1 MFDRIP
7 IRIKFTAMTMF
18 ILTGC
23 CLGLTV
29 FTNISAKRM
38 SLNIA
43 ETTIPAVSLEQQVDG
58 QPIDMPTMDLAPSVD
73 AVDEQVRAE
82 QERLLTQYYIS
93 SAGYM
98 LVIILLGGVAA
109 YYFSGKGLTSLKE
122 LNKKM
127 KTSSVATLSEELP
140 VPPSN
145 DEIAEL
151 TESFN
156 KMKHQLNESFIFQ
169 QQFSANVAH
178 ELRTPLTVL
187 NTKLE
192 VFKRKNPEMAET
204 SEVLVT
210 DLTKQVARLSDMVE
224 KLLQLT
230 NDYSSEEYSSI
241 IASDL
246 FESIASDLKDRL
258 MDKEIQLA
266 LPTEDHVIEGEL
278 DLLYQAF
285 YNLLENS
292 IKYNKQQGSISIVT
306 TESADETTVSIM
318 DTGCGIPK
326 SQREDVFRTL
336 YRVDKARNRDASVG
350 GFGLGLA
357 IVKKIIDKHQGQITL
372 LDNINGSQGITVTVI
387 LPKKKE
393 AD

>member
-7 IRIKFTAMTMF
+7 IRIKFTAMTMI
-18 ILTGC
+18 ILTVC

-29 FTNISAKRM
+29 FTNMSAKRM
-38 SLNIA
+38 SINIA
-43 ETTIPAVSLEQQVDG
+43 ESTIPAASINQHDNQAVEIPG
-58 QPIDMPTMDLAPSVD
+58 ITMTPSVD
-73 AVDEQVRAE
+73 AVDNQVRAE
-82 QERLLTQYYIS
+82 QERLLKQYYIS
-93 SAGYM
+93 SVGYM
-98 LVIILLGGVAA
+98 LVIIILGGVAA

-127 KTSSVATLSEELP
+127 KNSSVATLSEELP

-156 KMKHQLNESFIFQ
+156 KMKHQLNDSFIFQ

-192 VFKRKNPEMAET
+192 VFKRKNPEMDET

-210 DLTKQVARLSDMVE
+210 DLTKQVARLIDMGE

-230 NDYSSEEYSSI
+230 NDYTSEEYSSI

-246 FESIASDLKDRL
+246 FESIASDLKGRL
-258 MDKEIQLA
+258 MDKEIQLT
-266 LPTEDHVIEGEL
+266 LPTESHVIEGDL

-292 IKYNKQQGSISIVT
+292 IKYNKQQGIISIVT
-306 TESADETTVSIM
+306 TESADETVVNIK

-326 SQREDVFRTL
+326 SQREDVFKTL
-336 YRVDKARNRDASVG
+336 YRVDEARNRDASVG
-350 GFGLGLA
+350 GSGLGLA
-357 IVKKIIDKHQGQITL
+357 IVKKIIDKHQGQIKL
-372 LDNINGSQGITVTVI
+372 LDNIDGTQGITVTVV

-393 AD
+393 A

>member
-1 MFDRIP
+1 
-7 IRIKFTAMTMF
+7 MTMI
-18 ILTGC
+18 ILTVC

-29 FTNISAKRM
+29 FTNMSAKRM
-38 SLNIA
+38 SINIA
-43 ETTIPAVSLEQQVDG
+43 ESTIPAASINQHDNQAVEIPG
-58 QPIDMPTMDLAPSVD
+58 ITMTPSVN
-73 AVDEQVRAE
+73 AVDNQVRAE
-82 QERLLTQYYIS
+82 QERLLKQYYIS
-93 SAGYM
+93 SVGYM
-98 LVIILLGGVAA
+98 LVIIILGGVAA

-127 KTSSVATLSEELP
+127 KNSSVATLSEELP

-156 KMKHQLNESFIFQ
+156 KMKHQLNDSFIFQ

-192 VFKRKNPEMAET
+192 VFKRKNPEMDET

-210 DLTKQVARLSDMVE
+210 DLTKQVARLIDMGE

-230 NDYSSEEYSSI
+230 NDYTSEEYSSI

-258 MDKEIQLA
+258 MDKEIQLT
-266 LPTEDHVIEGEL
+266 LPTESHVIEGDL

-292 IKYNKQQGSISIVT
+292 IKYNKQQGIISIVT
-306 TESADETTVSIM
+306 TESADETVVNIK

-326 SQREDVFRTL
+326 SQREDVFKTL
-336 YRVDKARNRDASVG
+336 YRVDEARNRDASVG
-350 GFGLGLA
+350 GSGLGLA
-357 IVKKIIDKHQGQITL
+357 IVKKIIDKHQGQIKL
-372 LDNINGSQGITVTVI
+372 LDNIDGTQGITVTVV

-393 AD
+393 A

>member
-7 IRIKFTAMTMF
+7 IRIKFTAMTMI
-18 ILTGC
+18 ILTVC

-29 FTNISAKRM
+29 FTNMSAKRM
-38 SLNIA
+38 SINIA
-43 ETTIPAVSLEQQVDG
+43 ESTIPAASINQHDNQAVEIPG
-58 QPIDMPTMDLAPSVD
+58 ITMTPSVN
-73 AVDEQVRAE
+73 AVDNQVRAE
-82 QERLLTQYYIS
+82 QERLLKQYYIS
-93 SAGYM
+93 SVGYM
-98 LVIILLGGVAA
+98 LVIIIIGGVAA

-127 KTSSVATLSEELP
+127 KNSSVATLSEELP

-156 KMKHQLNESFIFQ
+156 KMKHQLNDSFIFQ

-192 VFKRKNPEMAET
+192 VFKRKNPEMDET

-210 DLTKQVARLSDMVE
+210 DLTKQVARLIDMGE

-230 NDYSSEEYSSI
+230 NDYTSEEYSSI

-246 FESIASDLKDRL
+246 FESIASDLKGRL
-258 MDKEIQLA
+258 MDKEIQLT
-266 LPTEDHVIEGEL
+266 LPTESHVIEGDL

-292 IKYNKQQGSISIVT
+292 IKYNKQQGIISIVT
-306 TESADETTVSIM
+306 TESADETVVNIK

-326 SQREDVFRTL
+326 SQREDVFKTL
-336 YRVDKARNRDASVG
+336 YRVDEARNRDASVG
-350 GFGLGLA
+350 GSGLGLA
-357 IVKKIIDKHQGQITL
+357 IVKKIIDKHQGQIKL
-372 LDNINGSQGITVTVI
+372 LDNIDGTQGITVTVV

-393 AD
+393 A

>member
-7 IRIKFTAMTMF
+7 IRIKFTAMTMI
-18 ILTGC
+18 ILTVC

-29 FTNISAKRM
+29 FTNMSAKRM
-38 SLNIA
+38 SINIA
-43 ETTIPAVSLEQQVDG
+43 ESTIPAASINQHDNQAVEIPG
-58 QPIDMPTMDLAPSVD
+58 ITMTPSVN
-73 AVDEQVRAE
+73 AVDNQVRAE
-82 QERLLTQYYIS
+82 QERLLKQYYIS
-93 SAGYM
+93 SVGYM
-98 LVIILLGGVAA
+98 LVIIILGGVAA

-127 KTSSVATLSEELP
+127 KNSSVATLSEELP

-156 KMKHQLNESFIFQ
+156 KMKHQLNDSFIFQ

-192 VFKRKNPEMAET
+192 VFKRKNPEMDET

-210 DLTKQVARLSDMVE
+210 DLTKQVARLIDMGE

-230 NDYSSEEYSSI
+230 NDYTSEEYSSI

-258 MDKEIQLA
+258 MDKEIQLT
-266 LPTEDHVIEGEL
+266 LPTESHVIEGDL

-292 IKYNKQQGSISIVT
+292 IKYNKQQGIISIVT
-306 TESADETTVSIM
+306 TESADETVVNIK

-326 SQREDVFRTL
+326 SQREDVFKTL
-336 YRVDKARNRDASVG
+336 YRVDEARNRDASVG
-350 GFGLGLA
+350 GSGLGLA
-357 IVKKIIDKHQGQITL
+357 IVKKIIDKHQGQIKL
-372 LDNINGSQGITVTVI
+372 LDNIDGTQGITVTVV

-393 AD
+393 A

>member
-1 MFDRIP
+1 
-7 IRIKFTAMTMF
+7 MTMI
-18 ILTGC
+18 ILTVC

-29 FTNISAKRM
+29 FTNMSAKRM
-38 SLNIA
+38 SINIA
-43 ETTIPAVSLEQQVDG
+43 ESTIPAASINQHDNQAVEIPG
-58 QPIDMPTMDLAPSVD
+58 ITMTPSVN
-73 AVDEQVRAE
+73 AVDNQVRAE
-82 QERLLTQYYIS
+82 QERLLKQYYIS
-93 SAGYM
+93 SVGYM
-98 LVIILLGGVAA
+98 LVIIILGGVAA

-127 KTSSVATLSEELP
+127 KNSSVATLSEELP

-156 KMKHQLNESFIFQ
+156 KMKHQLNDSFIFQ

-192 VFKRKNPEMAET
+192 VFKRKNPEMDET

-210 DLTKQVARLSDMVE
+210 DLTKQVARLIDMGE

-230 NDYSSEEYSSI
+230 NDYTSEEYSSI

-246 FESIASDLKDRL
+246 FESIASDLKGRL
-258 MDKEIQLA
+258 MDKEIQLT
-266 LPTEDHVIEGEL
+266 LPTESHVIEGDL

-292 IKYNKQQGSISIVT
+292 IKYNKQQGIISIVT
-306 TESADETTVSIM
+306 TESADETVVNIK

-326 SQREDVFRTL
+326 SQREDVFKTL
-336 YRVDKARNRDASVG
+336 YRVDEARNRDASVG
-350 GFGLGLA
+350 GSGLGLA
-357 IVKKIIDKHQGQITL
+357 IVKKIIDKHQGQIKL
-372 LDNINGSQGITVTVI
+372 LDNIDGTQGITVTVV

-393 AD
+393 A

>member
-7 IRIKFTAMTMF
+7 IRIKFTAMTMI
-18 ILTGC
+18 ILTVC

-29 FTNISAKRM
+29 FTNMSAKRM
-38 SLNIA
+38 SINIA
-43 ETTIPAVSLEQQVDG
+43 ESTIPAASINQHDNQAVEIPG
-58 QPIDMPTMDLAPSVD
+58 ITMTPSVD
-73 AVDEQVRAE
+73 AVDNQVRAE
-82 QERLLTQYYIS
+82 QERLLKQYYIS
-93 SAGYM
+93 SVGYM
-98 LVIILLGGVAA
+98 LVIIIIGGVAA

-127 KTSSVATLSEELP
+127 KNSSVATLSEELP

-156 KMKHQLNESFIFQ
+156 KMKHQLNDSFIFQ

-192 VFKRKNPEMAET
+192 VFKRKNPEMDET

-210 DLTKQVARLSDMVE
+210 DLTKQVARLIDMGE

-230 NDYSSEEYSSI
+230 NDYTSEEYSSI

-258 MDKEIQLA
+258 MDKEIQLT
-266 LPTEDHVIEGEL
+266 LPTKSHVIEGDL

-292 IKYNKQQGSISIVT
+292 IKYNKQQGIISIVT
-306 TESADETTVSIM
+306 TESADETVVNIK

-326 SQREDVFRTL
+326 SQREDVFKTL
-336 YRVDKARNRDASVG
+336 YRVDEARNRDASVG
-350 GFGLGLA
+350 GSGLGLA
-357 IVKKIIDKHQGQITL
+357 IVKKIIDKHQGQIKL
-372 LDNINGSQGITVTVI
+372 LDNIDGTQGITVTVV

-393 AD
+393 A

>member
-1 MFDRIP
+1 
-7 IRIKFTAMTMF
+7 MTMI
-18 ILTGC
+18 ILTVC

-29 FTNISAKRM
+29 FTNMSAKRM
-38 SLNIA
+38 SINIA
-43 ETTIPAVSLEQQVDG
+43 ESTIPAASINQHDNQAVEIPG
-58 QPIDMPTMDLAPSVD
+58 ITMTPSVD
-73 AVDEQVRAE
+73 AVDNQVRAE
-82 QERLLTQYYIS
+82 QERLLKQYYIS
-93 SAGYM
+93 SVGYM
-98 LVIILLGGVAA
+98 LVIIILGGVAA

-127 KTSSVATLSEELP
+127 KNSSVATLSEELP

-151 TESFN
+151 TEYFN
-156 KMKHQLNESFIFQ
+156 KMKHQLNDSFIFQ

-192 VFKRKNPEMAET
+192 VFKRKNPEMDET

-210 DLTKQVARLSDMVE
+210 DLTKQVARLIDMGE

-230 NDYSSEEYSSI
+230 NDYTSEEYSSI

-258 MDKEIQLA
+258 MDKEIQLT
-266 LPTEDHVIEGEL
+266 LPTESHVIEGDL

-292 IKYNKQQGSISIVT
+292 IKYNKQQGIISIVT
-306 TESADETTVSIM
+306 TESADETVVNIK

-326 SQREDVFRTL
+326 SQREDVFKTL
-336 YRVDKARNRDASVG
+336 YRVDEARNRDASVG
-350 GFGLGLA
+350 GSGLGLA
-357 IVKKIIDKHQGQITL
+357 IVKKIIDKHQGQIKL
-372 LDNINGSQGITVTVI
+372 LDNIDGTQGITVTVV

-393 AD
+393 A

>member
-7 IRIKFTAMTMF
+7 IRIKFTAMTMI
-18 ILTGC
+18 ILTVC

-29 FTNISAKRM
+29 FTNMSAKRM
-38 SLNIA
+38 SINIA
-43 ETTIPAVSLEQQVDG
+43 ESTIPAASINQHDNQAVEIPG
-58 QPIDMPTMDLAPSVD
+58 ITMTPSVN
-73 AVDEQVRAE
+73 AVDNQVRAE
-82 QERLLTQYYIS
+82 QERLLKQYYIS
-93 SAGYM
+93 SVGYM
-98 LVIILLGGVAA
+98 LVIIIIGGVAA

-127 KTSSVATLSEELP
+127 KNSSVATLSEELP

-156 KMKHQLNESFIFQ
+156 KMKHQLNDSFIFQ

-192 VFKRKNPEMAET
+192 VFKRKNPEMDET

-210 DLTKQVARLSDMVE
+210 DLTKQVARLIDMGE

-230 NDYSSEEYSSI
+230 NDYTSEEYSSI

-258 MDKEIQLA
+258 MDKEIQLT
-266 LPTEDHVIEGEL
+266 LPTESHVIEGDL

-292 IKYNKQQGSISIVT
+292 IKYNKQQGIISIVT
-306 TESADETTVSIM
+306 TESADETVVNIK

-326 SQREDVFRTL
+326 SQREDVFKTL
-336 YRVDKARNRDASVG
+336 YRVDEARNRDASVG
-350 GFGLGLA
+350 GSGLGLA
-357 IVKKIIDKHQGQITL
+357 IVKKIIDKHQGQIKL
-372 LDNINGSQGITVTVI
+372 LDNIDGTQGITVTVV

-393 AD
+393 A

>member
-1 MFDRIP
+1 M
-7 IRIKFTAMTMF
+7 
-18 ILTGC
+18 
-23 CLGLTV
+23 
-29 FTNISAKRM
+29 SAKRM
-38 SLNIA
+38 SINIA
-43 ETTIPAVSLEQQVDG
+43 ESTIPAASINQHDNQAVEIPG
-58 QPIDMPTMDLAPSVD
+58 ITMTPSVD
-73 AVDEQVRAE
+73 AVDNQVRAE
-82 QERLLTQYYIS
+82 QERLLKQYYIS
-93 SAGYM
+93 SVGYM
-98 LVIILLGGVAA
+98 LVIIIIGGVAA

-127 KTSSVATLSEELP
+127 KNSSVATLSEELP

-156 KMKHQLNESFIFQ
+156 KMKHQLNDSFIFQ

-192 VFKRKNPEMAET
+192 VFKRKNPEMDET

-210 DLTKQVARLSDMVE
+210 DLTKQVARLIDMGE

-230 NDYSSEEYSSI
+230 NDYTSEEYSSI

-258 MDKEIQLA
+258 MDKEIQLT
-266 LPTEDHVIEGEL
+266 LPTESHVIEGDL

-292 IKYNKQQGSISIVT
+292 IKYNKQQGIISIVT
-306 TESADETTVSIM
+306 TESADETVVNIK

-326 SQREDVFRTL
+326 SQREDVFKTL
-336 YRVDKARNRDASVG
+336 YRVDEARNRDASVG
-350 GFGLGLA
+350 GSGLGLA
-357 IVKKIIDKHQGQITL
+357 IVKKIIDKHQGQIKL
-372 LDNINGSQGITVTVI
+372 LDNIDGTQGITVTVV

-393 AD
+393 A

>member
-7 IRIKFTAMTMF
+7 IRIKFTAMTMI
-18 ILTGC
+18 ILTVC

-29 FTNISAKRM
+29 FTNMSAKRM
-38 SLNIA
+38 SINIA
-43 ETTIPAVSLEQQVDG
+43 ESTIPAASINQHDNQAVEIPG
-58 QPIDMPTMDLAPSVD
+58 ITMTPSVD
-73 AVDEQVRAE
+73 AVDNQVRAE
-82 QERLLTQYYIS
+82 QERLLKQYYIS
-93 SAGYM
+93 SVGYM
-98 LVIILLGGVAA
+98 LVIIIIGGVAA

-127 KTSSVATLSEELP
+127 KNSSVATLSEELP

-156 KMKHQLNESFIFQ
+156 KMKHQLNDSFIFQ

-192 VFKRKNPEMAET
+192 VFKRKNPEMDET

-210 DLTKQVARLSDMVE
+210 DLTKQVARLIDMGE

-230 NDYSSEEYSSI
+230 NDYTSEEYSSI

-246 FESIASDLKDRL
+246 FESIVSDLKDRL
-258 MDKEIQLA
+258 MDKEIQLT
-266 LPTEDHVIEGEL
+266 LPTESHVIEGDL

-292 IKYNKQQGSISIVT
+292 IKYNKQQGIISIVT
-306 TESADETTVSIM
+306 TESADETVVNIK

-326 SQREDVFRTL
+326 SQREDVFKTL
-336 YRVDKARNRDASVG
+336 YRVDEARNRDASVG
-350 GFGLGLA
+350 GSGLGLA
-357 IVKKIIDKHQGQITL
+357 IVKKIIDKHQGQIKL
-372 LDNINGSQGITVTVI
+372 LDNIDGTQGITVTVV

-393 AD
+393 A

>member
-1 MFDRIP
+1 
-7 IRIKFTAMTMF
+7 MTMI
-18 ILTGC
+18 ILTVC

-29 FTNISAKRM
+29 FTNMSAKRM
-38 SLNIA
+38 SINIA
-43 ETTIPAVSLEQQVDG
+43 ESTIPAASINQHDNQAVEIPG
-58 QPIDMPTMDLAPSVD
+58 ITMTPSVN
-73 AVDEQVRAE
+73 AVDNQVRAE
-82 QERLLTQYYIS
+82 QERLLKQYYIS
-93 SAGYM
+93 SVGYM
-98 LVIILLGGVAA
+98 LVIIIIGGVAA

-127 KTSSVATLSEELP
+127 KNSSVATLSEELP

-156 KMKHQLNESFIFQ
+156 KMKHQLNDSFIFQ

-192 VFKRKNPEMAET
+192 VFKRKNPEMDET

-210 DLTKQVARLSDMVE
+210 DLTKQVARLIDMGE

-230 NDYSSEEYSSI
+230 NDYTSEEYSSI

-246 FESIASDLKDRL
+246 FESIASDLKGRL
-258 MDKEIQLA
+258 MDKEIQLT
-266 LPTEDHVIEGEL
+266 LPTESHVIEGDL

-292 IKYNKQQGSISIVT
+292 IKYNKQQGIISIVT
-306 TESADETTVSIM
+306 TESADETVVNIK

-326 SQREDVFRTL
+326 SQREDVFKTL
-336 YRVDKARNRDASVG
+336 YRVDEARNRDASVG
-350 GFGLGLA
+350 GSGLGLA
-357 IVKKIIDKHQGQITL
+357 IVKKIIDKHQGQIKL
-372 LDNINGSQGITVTVI
+372 LDNIDGTQGITVTVV

-393 AD
+393 A

>member
-7 IRIKFTAMTMF
+7 IRIKFTAMTMI
-18 ILTGC
+18 ILTVC

-29 FTNISAKRM
+29 FTNMSAKRM
-38 SLNIA
+38 SINIA
-43 ETTIPAVSLEQQVDG
+43 ESTIPAASINQHDNQAVEIPG
-58 QPIDMPTMDLAPSVD
+58 ITMTPSVD
-73 AVDEQVRAE
+73 AVDNQVRAE
-82 QERLLTQYYIS
+82 QERLLKQYYIS
-93 SAGYM
+93 SVGYM
-98 LVIILLGGVAA
+98 LVIIILGGVAA

-127 KTSSVATLSEELP
+127 KNSSVATLSEELP

-156 KMKHQLNESFIFQ
+156 KMKHQLNDSFIFQ

-192 VFKRKNPEMAET
+192 VFKRKNPEMDET

-210 DLTKQVARLSDMVE
+210 DLTKQVARLIDMGE

-230 NDYSSEEYSSI
+230 NDYTSEEYSSI

-258 MDKEIQLA
+258 MDKEIQLT
-266 LPTEDHVIEGEL
+266 LPTESHVIEGDL

-292 IKYNKQQGSISIVT
+292 IKYNKQQGIISIVT
-306 TESADETTVSIM
+306 TESADETVVNIK

-326 SQREDVFRTL
+326 SQREDVFKTL
-336 YRVDKARNRDASVG
+336 YRVDEARNRDASVG
-350 GFGLGLA
+350 GSGLGLA
-357 IVKKIIDKHQGQITL
+357 IVKKIIDKHQGQIKL
-372 LDNINGSQGITVTVI
+372 LDNIDGTQGITVTVV

-393 AD
+393 A

>member
-7 IRIKFTAMTMF
+7 IRIKFTAMTMI
-18 ILTGC
+18 ILTVC

-29 FTNISAKRM
+29 FTNMSAKRM
-38 SLNIA
+38 SINIA
-43 ETTIPAVSLEQQVDG
+43 ESTIPAASINQHDNQAVEIPG
-58 QPIDMPTMDLAPSVD
+58 ITMTPSVN
-73 AVDEQVRAE
+73 AVDNQVRAE
-82 QERLLTQYYIS
+82 QERLLKQYYIS
-93 SAGYM
+93 SVGYM
-98 LVIILLGGVAA
+98 LVIIILGGVAA

-127 KTSSVATLSEELP
+127 KNSSVATLSEELP

-156 KMKHQLNESFIFQ
+156 KMKHQLNDSFIFQ

-192 VFKRKNPEMAET
+192 VFKRKNPEMDET

-210 DLTKQVARLSDMVE
+210 DLTKQVARLIDMGE

-230 NDYSSEEYSSI
+230 NDYTSEEYSSI

-246 FESIASDLKDRL
+246 FESIASDLKGRL
-258 MDKEIQLA
+258 MDKEIQLT
-266 LPTEDHVIEGEL
+266 LPTESHVIEGDL

-292 IKYNKQQGSISIVT
+292 IKYNKQQGIISIVT
-306 TESADETTVSIM
+306 TESADETVVNIK

-326 SQREDVFRTL
+326 SQREDVFKTL
-336 YRVDKARNRDASVG
+336 YRVDEARNRDASVG
-350 GFGLGLA
+350 GSGLGLA
-357 IVKKIIDKHQGQITL
+357 IVKKIIDKHQGQIKL
-372 LDNINGSQGITVTVI
+372 LDNIDGTQGITVTVV

-393 AD
+393 A

>member
-1 MFDRIP
+1 
-7 IRIKFTAMTMF
+7 MTMI
-18 ILTGC
+18 ILTVC

-29 FTNISAKRM
+29 FTNMSAKRM
-38 SLNIA
+38 SINIA
-43 ETTIPAVSLEQQVDG
+43 ESTIPAASINQHDNQAVEIPG
-58 QPIDMPTMDLAPSVD
+58 ITMTPSVD
-73 AVDEQVRAE
+73 AVDNQVRAE
-82 QERLLTQYYIS
+82 QERLLKQYYIS
-93 SAGYM
+93 SVGYM
-98 LVIILLGGVAA
+98 LVIIIIGGVAA

-127 KTSSVATLSEELP
+127 KNSSVATLSEELP

-156 KMKHQLNESFIFQ
+156 KMKHQLNDSFIFQ

-192 VFKRKNPEMAET
+192 VFKRKNPEMDET

-210 DLTKQVARLSDMVE
+210 DLTKQVARLIDMGE

-230 NDYSSEEYSSI
+230 NDYTSEEYSSI

-246 FESIASDLKDRL
+246 FESIASDLKGRL
-258 MDKEIQLA
+258 MDKEIQLT
-266 LPTEDHVIEGEL
+266 LPTESHVIEGDL

-292 IKYNKQQGSISIVT
+292 IKYNKQQGIISIVT
-306 TESADETTVSIM
+306 TESADETVVNIK

-326 SQREDVFRTL
+326 SQREDVFKTL
-336 YRVDKARNRDASVG
+336 YRVDEARNRDASVG
-350 GFGLGLA
+350 GSGLGLA
-357 IVKKIIDKHQGQITL
+357 IVKKIIDKHQGQIKL
-372 LDNINGSQGITVTVI
+372 LDNIDGTQGITVTVV

-393 AD
+393 A

>member
-1 MFDRIP
+1 
-7 IRIKFTAMTMF
+7 MTMI
-18 ILTGC
+18 ILTVC

-29 FTNISAKRM
+29 FTNMSAKRM
-38 SLNIA
+38 SINIA
-43 ETTIPAVSLEQQVDG
+43 ESTIPAASINQHDNQAVEIPG
-58 QPIDMPTMDLAPSVD
+58 ITMTPSVD
-73 AVDEQVRAE
+73 AVDNQVRAE
-82 QERLLTQYYIS
+82 QERLLKQYYIS
-93 SAGYM
+93 SVGYM
-98 LVIILLGGVAA
+98 LVIIILGGVAA

-127 KTSSVATLSEELP
+127 KNSSVATLSEELP

-156 KMKHQLNESFIFQ
+156 KMKHQLNDSFIFQ

-192 VFKRKNPEMAET
+192 VFKRKNPEMDET

-210 DLTKQVARLSDMVE
+210 DLTKQVARLIDMGE

-230 NDYSSEEYSSI
+230 NDYTSEEYSSI

-258 MDKEIQLA
+258 MDKEIQLT
-266 LPTEDHVIEGEL
+266 LPTESHVIEGDL

-292 IKYNKQQGSISIVT
+292 IKYNKQQGIISIVT
-306 TESADETTVSIM
+306 TESADETVVNIK

-326 SQREDVFRTL
+326 SQREDVFKTL
-336 YRVDKARNRDASVG
+336 YRVDEARNRDASVG
-350 GFGLGLA
+350 GSGLGLA
-357 IVKKIIDKHQGQITL
+357 IVKKIIDKHQGQIKL
-372 LDNINGSQGITVTVI
+372 LDNIDGTQGITVTVV

-393 AD
+393 A

>member
-1 MFDRIP
+1 M
-7 IRIKFTAMTMF
+7 
-18 ILTGC
+18 
-23 CLGLTV
+23 
-29 FTNISAKRM
+29 SAKRM
-38 SLNIA
+38 SINIA
-43 ETTIPAVSLEQQVDG
+43 ESTIPAASINQHDNQAVEIPG
-58 QPIDMPTMDLAPSVD
+58 ITMTPSVN
-73 AVDEQVRAE
+73 AVDNQVRAE
-82 QERLLTQYYIS
+82 QERLLKQYYIS
-93 SAGYM
+93 SVGYM
-98 LVIILLGGVAA
+98 LVIIILGGVAA

-127 KTSSVATLSEELP
+127 KNSSVATLSEELP

-156 KMKHQLNESFIFQ
+156 KMKHQLNDSFIFQ

-192 VFKRKNPEMAET
+192 VFKRKNPEMDET

-210 DLTKQVARLSDMVE
+210 DLTKQVARLIDMGE

-230 NDYSSEEYSSI
+230 NDYTSEEYSSI

-246 FESIASDLKDRL
+246 FESIASDLKGRL
-258 MDKEIQLA
+258 MDKEIQLT
-266 LPTEDHVIEGEL
+266 LPTESHVIEGDL

-292 IKYNKQQGSISIVT
+292 IISN
-306 TESADETTVSIM
+306 
-318 DTGCGIPK
+318 
-326 SQREDVFRTL
+326 RE
-336 YRVDKARNRDASVG
+336 
-350 GFGLGLA
+350 
-357 IVKKIIDKHQGQITL
+357 L
-372 LDNINGSQGITVTVI
+372 LV
-387 LPKKKE
+387 
-393 AD
+393 